1 MTRATARSV
10 RVLSVA
16 ACIVLCG
23 CKDYALQGRVV
34 QGPASYAMV
43 VDAGDPRL
51 AADGIP
57 GVTVRLQLEPGTL
70 QRETMAHEVSDQ
82 DGAFSLPVDKA
93 GAGFLIFEAGVL
105 ARRPGYTP
113 AYGVFR
119 LPRKSKRLLVMM
131 APGQDSQPPDDEQDQ
146 IQRDLD
152 RFGR

>member
-1 MTRATARSV
+1 MLATAGPA
-10 RVLSVA
+10 LG
-16 ACIVLCG
+16 G

-34 QGPASYAMV
+34 HGPASYAMV

-51 AADGIP
+51 AAEGIP

-70 QRETMAHEVSDQ
+70 QRETVASEVSDQ

-105 ARRPGYTP
+105 ARRAGFTP

-119 LPRKSKRLLVMM
+119 LPKKSKRLLIMM
-131 APGQDSQPPDDEQDQ
+131 TPGRDTPPTEDDSTDQ
-146 IQRDLD
+146 IQRDLE